1 MAAKNNYQK
10 VTANEVQTVSKTEAK
25 NAILA
30 KLANEVSLNKFC
42 KLMQELKQTEAQ
54 TYKNLLLAYNLS
66 ENFEFSFDWFK
77 ANTPNINGKFA
88 YWKKTSEKLPANEN
102 KDYNRITKNGVTY
115 TLVEYNV
122 QKANYGVFLQMF
134 SNTVKEIN
142 RINREKAEAQK
153 AEAKTEAKTEAK
165 AKQSKKAKLKAIAQ
179 MSDSEKLEYLNKL
192 SDSEKLELFS

>member
-1 MAAKNNYQK
+1 MATKNNSQK
-10 VTANEVQTVSKTEAK
+10 VTANEVQTVSRTESK

-42 KLMQELKQTEAQ
+42 KLMQELKTTASVE
-54 TYKNLLLAYNLS
+54 YKNLLLAYNLS
-66 ENFEFSFDWFK
+66 ETFEFSFDWFK

-102 KDYNRITKNGVTY
+102 KDYNRTTKNGVIY

-153 AEAKTEAKTEAK
+153 AEAKTEAK

>member
-1 MAAKNNYQK
+1 MATKNNSQK

-42 KLMQELKQTEAQ
+42 KLMQELQQTEVQ
-54 TYKNLLLAYNLS
+54 TYKNLLFAYNLS

-77 ANTPNINGKFA
+77 ANTPNIKGKFA
-88 YWKKTSEKLPANEN
+88 YWKKTSEKLPENEN
-102 KDYNRITKNGVTY
+102 KDYNRTTKNGVTY

-134 SNTVKEIN
+134 SNTVKEMN
-142 RINREKAEAQK
+142 RINKEKAEAQK
-153 AEAKTEAKTEAK
+153 AEAKTEAK